1 MTYTR
6 AFIRVNIIY
15 LGTYLEV
22 HEWQLTLFVSE
33 QIRWLPVGFHLNE
46 DWWNESDLLAHHW
59 SLMRKKKLFLKFFKT
74 CLKSYC
80 FSNGGAPNV
89 RIFFKKN
96 PSLGFI
102 FVMSRY
108 IHYTDSIFTKLFL
121 SIFRWKEYNFFR
133 IRLYHQ
139 HLLASIW
146 DWHSD
151 VEHQGHSSQIGNC
164 VT

>member
-1 MTYTR
+1 MPWSMLTQTR
-6 AFIRVNIIY
+6 AFIREKIMQ
-15 LGTYLEV
+15 YLEV
-22 HEWQLTLFVSE
+22 HVLQLTLSVSE
-33 QIRWLPVGFHLNE
+33 QIRWPPVGFHLNE
-46 DWWNESDLLAHHW
+46 DWCNEFDLLAHHW

-108 IHYTDSIFTKLFL
+108 IHYTDSIFTKLF
-121 SIFRWKEYNFFR
+121 FVHFQMKGVQFFSDQT
-133 IRLYHQ
+133 LPS
-139 HLLASIW
+139 ASV
-146 DWHSD
+146 SLNL
-151 VEHQGHSSQIGNC
+151 GL
-164 VT
+164 TF

>member
-1 MTYTR
+1 MTANSFCFR
-6 AFIRVNIIY
+6 AN
-15 LGTYLEV
+15 
-22 HEWQLTLFVSE
+22 SMAS
-33 QIRWLPVGFHLNE
+33 RWLSFKWGLVKWIWPSCSPL
-46 DWWNESDLLAHHW
+46 ESDT
-59 SLMRKKKLFLKFFKT
+59 KKNKLFLKFFKT

-80 FSNGGAPNV
+80 FSNGGAPNG

-102 FVMSRY
+102 FVMSLY
-108 IHYTDSIFTKLFL
+108 IHYTDSTFTKLFL

-151 VEHQGHSSQIGNC
+151 VEHQGHSNQIGNC

>member
-1 MTYTR
+1 MTANSFCFR
-6 AFIRVNIIY
+6 AN
-15 LGTYLEV
+15 
-22 HEWQLTLFVSE
+22 SMAS
-33 QIRWLPVGFHLNE
+33 RWLSFKWGLVKWIWPSCSPL
-46 DWWNESDLLAHHW
+46 ESDA
-59 SLMRKKKLFLKFFKT
+59 KKKINSFWSFLKILLFFERRSAEWKDFF
-74 CLKSYC
+74 LKS
-80 FSNGGAPNV
+80 
-89 RIFFKKN
+89 